1 MRRFKKFF
9 KEYQRFHFSSRIRFY
24 ALGFGELFFLSLLL
38 SLLTNTPID
47 LKFLLDTIFGIF
59 SCFLIVRFLIGDYN
73 YIKSKFIE
81 NFNQE
86 DG

>member
-1 MRRFKKFF
+1 M
-9 KEYQRFHFSSRIRFY
+9 FY
-24 ALGFGELFFLSLLL
+24 AVGFGELFFLTLFF

-47 LKFLLDTIFGIF
+47 LKFLFGVIFGIF
-59 SCFLIVRFLIGDYN
+59 FCFLIVRFLIGDYN

-86 DG
+86 DD